1 MYSFKEFCCKK
12 YTFNAVSKTLT
23 DKGMSANLEGIL
35 DELTIKSKITQN
47 IIKPPKKPVVK
58 QIKEIKQNIKFSI
71 IN

>member
-35 DELTIKSKITQN
+35 DELTITSFKSKTFIC
-47 IIKPPKKPVVK
+47 VV
-58 QIKEIKQNIKFSI
+58 SI
-71 IN
+71 I